1 MRSLRV
7 VSQAAGC
14 LWAWTL
20 LWIESQNFAEEKQE
34 LKNKSQIA
42 TLPTSCTQFSGLSC
56 LTRSDTEIAVYR
68 VTLLAMPQLEC
79 HGLSC
84 TTAHPVGS

>member
-7 VSQAAGC
+7 VPQAAGC
-14 LWAWTL
+14 LWAWSL

-42 TLPTSCTQFSGLSC
+42 TLPTSCTQFNGLSC
-56 LTRSDTEIAVYR
+56 LTRNDSEIVLFTE
-68 VTLLAMPQLEC
+68 
-79 HGLSC
+79 
-84 TTAHPVGS
+84 